1 MKKILLFLFCL
12 IPLFLDKSVLSFY
25 EPYNYFVFF
34 IFHIISVI
42 KNKKSFF
49 YPSSLFIIYTSLN
62 YTFGSYLYNLNLFDD
77 YLNSLLDGNLLV
89 KRIIINNFFLFFTIV
104 FSNYRFKINNSFFN
118 KFKFN
123 LINSKKLIFTYGI
136 FLLFFFSLVDF
147 NLDLFGGQGSLSNI
161 PKSIGAIILFIY
173 ASKTKKPYKYI
184 IYITVFLIVGV
195 VSYEDKREAIL
206 LVLTYV
212 ILEYVVNLKKFKFK
226 DFIQLST
233 LSILSFLLILVM
245 SIKRGYGEFVKIDDS
260 ENIFQ
265 LFSYVPLYASSDFF
279 LASVSNN
286 LEISYSYT
294 HSNRAIDYAIKNNIL
309 LGGVTFLKPLFLFVP
324 RSIFKNKPQSMID
337 RYTKTFSKQQRVSG
351 VSWPVNF
358 IAEFFWNFSYFGFIL
373 IIPFLMFFDSIF
385 SYFFELPKRIQG
397 FSLILPLFLI
407 NQWVVLIRGS
417 GLEQFLLDFILGF
430 LFIIPL
436 LKLNKKLNV

>member
-12 IPLFLDKSVLSFY
+12 IPLFLDRSALRFY

-34 IFHIISVI
+34 VFHIISVI

-62 YTFGSYLYNLNLFDD
+62 YTFGSYLYNSNLFDN
-77 YLNSLLDGNLLV
+77 YLNSLLDDNLLE
-89 KRIIINNFFLFFTIV
+89 KRIIINNLFLFFTVI
-104 FSNYRFKINNSFFN
+104 FSNYRFKNNNFFN
-118 KFKFN
+118 KFKLKFK
-123 LINSKKLIFTYGI
+123 NSKIIFIYGV

-184 IYITVFLIVGV
+184 IYISVFLIVSV

-212 ILEYVVNLKKFKFK
+212 ILEYIVNLKKFKFK

-233 LSILSFLLILVM
+233 LSIVSFLLILVM
-245 SIKRGYGEFVKIDDS
+245 SIKRGYGNFVKIDDS
-260 ENIFQ
+260 ENILE
-265 LFSYVPLYASSDFF
+265 LFSYVPLYISSDFF

-286 LEISYSYT
+286 LEISYSFT
-294 HSNRAIDYAIKNNIL
+294 HSNRAVDYAIKNNVL

-324 RSIFKNKPQSMID
+324 RSVFKNKPQSMID
-337 RYTKTFSKQQRVSG
+337 RYTKTFSNKQRSNG
-351 VSWPVNF
+351 VSWPVNL

-373 IIPFLMFFDSIF
+373 IIPFLIFFDSLF
-385 SYFFELPKRIQG
+385 SYFFELPNKIQG
-397 FSLILPLFLI
+397 YLLIIPLFMI

-417 GLEQFLLDFILGF
+417 GMEQFLLDFILGS

-436 LKLNKKLNV
+436 LILNRKTYD